1 MIDRFVTYLNT
12 EKGYSRHTVM
22 AYEGDLK
29 AFAAWITSDKP
40 AQFDPATVTMQDIR
54 AWLGVMARKGLAP
67 RSLRRKLLSIRSF
80 YRFMR
85 HHGLVNANPAAD
97 VELPKL
103 PRPLPEFV
111 PQDEM
116 ESVVGM
122 EAFDTADWEEYRDKL
137 IVDILYST
145 GIRRSELLAIADH
158 DISTERGEIKVHGK
172 GGKDRIVPI
181 PPQLC
186 DRISRYRVLRQ
197 NRWGNTAG
205 VFLISHRGK
214 PLNNDALSRIV
225 KIELAATSTGRKTPH
240 TLRHSCATALLKE
253 GAEINSVKELL
264 GHSSLATTQI
274 YTHLS
279 FSELK
284 KNYESAHPRAKKR
297 MNHGS

>member
-1 MIDRFVTYLNT
+1 MIDRFVTYLTT
-12 EKGYSRHTVM
+12 EKGYSRHTLL

-29 AFAAWITSDKP
+29 AFAAWITSGEAARFSP
-40 AQFDPATVTMQDIR
+40 SSVTMQDIR
-54 AWLGVMARKGLAP
+54 AWLGVMARKGLTP
-67 RSLRRKLLSIRSF
+67 RSLRRKLLAVRSF
-80 YRFMR
+80 YRFLHR
-85 HHGLVNANPAAD
+85 QGLVEANPAAD

-111 PQDEM
+111 PQGEM
-116 ESVVGM
+116 ESVVGA

-145 GIRRSELLAIADH
+145 GIRRSELLAITDR
-158 DISTERGEIKVHGK
+158 DISTEGGEIKVHGK
-172 GGKDRIVPI
+172 GNKDRIVPI
-181 PPQLC
+181 PRQLC
-186 DRISRYRVLRQ
+186 ERICRYRALRDA
-197 NRWGNTAG
+197 RWGETAG

-284 KNYESAHPRAKKR
+284 KNYESAHPRAKK
-297 MNHGS
+297 